1 MDKAQMKIR
10 QEMIKMIE
18 ILKKENSYVKSE
30 IEGLSD
36 LLWSMGARTIYPGGE
51 ELIKWFN
58 SPVPAF
64 NNRSPLDI
72 LKEEGEI
79 ELYMWMSTI
88 PC

>member
-1 MDKAQMKIR
+1 MMKQTKR
-10 QEMIKMIE
+10 

-36 LLWSMGARTIYPGGE
+36 LLWSMGARTIYPGGR
-51 ELIKWFN
+51 ELVEWFY

-64 NNRSPLDI
+64 DNRIPMDI
-72 LKEEGEI
+72 LEEDGE
-79 ELYMWMSTI
+79 EVLYGHMITI